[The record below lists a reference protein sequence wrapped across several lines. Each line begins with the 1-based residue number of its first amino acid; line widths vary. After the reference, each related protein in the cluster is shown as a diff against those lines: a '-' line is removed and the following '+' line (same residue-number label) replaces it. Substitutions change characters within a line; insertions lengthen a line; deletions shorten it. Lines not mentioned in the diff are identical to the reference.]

1 MIDVYPSDTPNG
13 VKIAIALEELGEP
26 YTLMKVDLS
35 AGKQKRPD
43 FL

>member
-1 MIDVYPSDTPNG
+1 MIDVYSLETPNG
-13 VKIAIALEELGEP
+13 VKTTIALEELGEP